1 MTAPVF
7 VKIDKY
13 EEVEETLSQIKA
25 KTEEARQILEK
36 LESVRAEEESDI
48 AAWKQEISTVEGKIA
63 GINSKLRRT

>member
-48 AAWKQEISTVEGKIA
+48 AAWKEEISTVEDKIA